1 MTLVFIVQVT
11 SYVDDP
17 KDLMTFLNSM
27 FAISCYSKT
36 RNYQHLHKVEG
47 KWGIV
52 YIPIP
57 KEKWYIF
64 QEHKAFTHIFSF
76 FCPF

>member
-57 KEKWYIF
+57 KEK
-64 QEHKAFTHIFSF
+64 
-76 FCPF
+76 